1 MAEVIAELW
10 RQVGNARTTQH
21 LQCPLARL
29 CEEMDSDLDQ
39 KFEMTETLKTA
50 RVATLIVQ
58 EALEAGVALVDPS
71 LLLTHALVYAAM
83 ASEC

>member
-1 MAEVIAELW
+1 M
-10 RQVGNARTTQH
+10 
-21 LQCPLARL
+21 
-29 CEEMDSDLDQ
+29 DQ

-58 EALEAGVALVDPS
+58 EALEAGLALVDPS

>member
-1 MAEVIAELW
+1 MDEVTVELSS
-10 RQVGNARTTQH
+10 QDGNVRTTQ
-21 LQCPLARL
+21 LSQCPLERL
-29 CEEMDSDLDQ
+29 FEEMASDLDQ